1 MTETGPAP
9 NQPAPGGDEAPVRP
23 TRIEP
28 DVRSR
33 SGVPV
38 HPTAA
43 LLLVAMDNLWNMADW
58 AVLSWAVTI
67 PSSFVTVFLPTLMI
81 QRLVKRDGWG
91 RAVLFAALLG
101 GLAAVPTSIFGT
113 PVGLAL
119 LAWTGL
125 DRVLGRKGKTTTEPR
140 RKG

>member
-1 MTETGPAP
+1 MSDVTDATHSP
-9 NQPAPGGDEAPVRP
+9 NPPAPGGDETVVHP

-28 DVRSR
+28 DTPPR

-43 LLLVAMDNLWNMADW
+43 LLLVAVDSLWNLADW
-58 AVLSWAVTI
+58 TVVSWAVTV
-67 PSSFVTVFLPTLMI
+67 PCSFATVFLPTLMI
-81 QRLVKRDGWG
+81 QRLLKRDGWG
-91 RAVLFAALLG
+91 RALLYAVLLG
-101 GLAAVPTSIFGT
+101 GLAAIPTSIFGT

-125 DRVLGRKGKTTTEPR
+125 DRLLGRRGKGR
-140 RKG
+140 